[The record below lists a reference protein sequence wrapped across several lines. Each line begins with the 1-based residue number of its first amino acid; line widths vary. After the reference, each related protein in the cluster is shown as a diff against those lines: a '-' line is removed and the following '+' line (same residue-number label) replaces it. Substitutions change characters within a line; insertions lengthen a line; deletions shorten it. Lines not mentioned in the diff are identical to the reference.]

1 MSEKTVTLKLQGVV
15 TVAALSRALQSFTA
29 LIRELSTDAKARGM
43 DWDVTGLEAGSAQV
57 TACADLADRFTEQQA
72 DLVVQAYLDIGR
84 ELAQRKRL
92 LGYRARVRRPALAL
106 ADVAGAGIDAIVFE
120 TPDGDALV
128 TREPTGENPT
138 VEGDLLA
145 FPTATLGAVSGR
157 VQSLSSRG
165 GLRFTI
171 YDSMDDKAVS
181 CYLDRDG
188 EPLMIDVWGKVATV
202 EGVVSRDPRTGRA
215 LAVRQISGVV
225 AHDERQPD
233 DYRVAKGAVIP
244 LPGAAKPE
252 DIIRR
257 MRDAN

>member
-15 TVAALSRALQSFTA
+15 TVAAFCKALQSFTA

-43 DWDVTGLEAGSAQV
+43 AWDVTGLEAGSAQV

-72 DLVVQAYLDIGR
+72 DLVAEAYLDIGR
-84 ELAQRKRL
+84 KLAQRESL
-92 LGYRARVRRPALAL
+92 LGYRVRVRKPALAL
-106 ADVAGAGIDAIVFE
+106 AGTIGADIDSVMFE

-128 TREPTGENPT
+128 TSEPTAETPY

-145 FPTATLGAVSGR
+145 FPTATLGAVTGR

-171 YDSMDDKAVS
+171 FDSMDDKAVS
-181 CYLDRDG
+181 CYLDRDS
-188 EPLMIDVWGKVATV
+188 EPLMIDVWGKLATV

-215 LAVRQISGVV
+215 LAVRRISGVV
-225 AHDERQPD
+225 AHDECQPD
-233 DYRVAKGAVIP
+233 DYRVAKASVIP